1 MIDFQSIGI
10 VGYGEVSLDEL
21 DIYYLEKYWLNL
33 ESLVSYWA
41 GLLDQA
47 FIVNRDGPEIRC
59 QSNMEYRPG
68 GVLFTEQEFLDF
80 KRLSIDLGAKSFA
93 VIEYI
98 GQSEWVDFSSRS
110 FFRFAYPLDVSWSE
124 MTSSCPIADDV
135 FMRPI
140 RAFFVISDNGRI
152 GKYVDSDAFHPY
164 ELFFFSNS

>member
-1 MIDFQSIGI
+1 

-68 GVLFTEQEFLDF
+68 G
-80 KRLSIDLGAKSFA
+80 
-93 VIEYI
+93 
-98 GQSEWVDFSSRS
+98 
-110 FFRFAYPLDVSWSE
+110 
-124 MTSSCPIADDV
+124 
-135 FMRPI
+135 RPI
-140 RAFFVISDNGRI
+140 
-152 GKYVDSDAFHPY
+152 Y
-164 ELFFFSNS
+164 